1 MRTESEMSDLILGF
15 AREDDRI
22 RAVYM
27 NGSRTNPNAR
37 RDLFQDYDI
46 VYTVTATRPFLE
58 DRAWLANFGEVAVM
72 QEPDLG
78 AVFGDV
84 SDHDIRYAFLMQ
96 FEDGNRI
103 DLTLQVTDE
112 TARTYQTDS
121 LTVPLLDKDGLLPE
135 IPAASDRDYLITKP
149 DAFRF
154 AGCCNEFWWVSPY
167 VAKGLWRGETLY
179 AMEHFDRYVRD
190 MLLLMLTWEAGVRTD
205 FTVSAGKCG
214 KYLQPLLPQET
225 WSRLMTTYALPA
237 DENAIWDAL
246 FAMGDLFRD
255 TARFVA
261 DALGLVYNEDEDR
274 RTTALLRDIR
284 ALRKDA
290 VTLR

>member
-1 MRTESEMSDLILGF
+1 MRSETEMFDLILGF

-22 RAVYM
+22 RAVYL
-27 NGSRTNPNAR
+27 NGSRANPHAR
-37 RDLFQDYDI
+37 KDLFQDYDI

-58 DRAWLANFGEVAVM
+58 DRTWLARFGEITVM

-84 SDHDIRYAFLMQ
+84 SDHNVRYAFLMQ

-103 DLTLQVTDE
+103 DLTLQIPEE
-112 TARTYQTDS
+112 TARTYRTDS

-135 IPAASDRDYLITKP
+135 IPAATDRDYLITKP
-149 DAFRF
+149 DAVRF

-167 VAKGLWRGETLY
+167 VAKGLWRGEILF

-190 MLLLMLTWEAGVRTD
+190 MLLRMLIWEAGVRTG
-205 FTVSAGKCG
+205 FSVSAGKCG
-214 KYLQPLLPQET
+214 KYLQPLLPRET
-225 WSRLMTTYALPA
+225 WNRMMKTYALPT
-237 DENAIWDAL
+237 DEAAVWDAL

-261 DALGLVYNEDEDR
+261 ESLGYVYNEDEDR

-284 ALRKDA
+284 ALPKEA

>member
-1 MRTESEMSDLILGF
+1 MRTESEMFDLILGL

-22 RAVYM
+22 RAVTM

-103 DLTLQVTDE
+103 DLTLQVPDE

-225 WSRLMTTYALPA
+225 WNRLMKTYAVPA
-237 DENAIWDAL
+237 DEDAVWDAL

-255 TARFVA
+255 TARFVS